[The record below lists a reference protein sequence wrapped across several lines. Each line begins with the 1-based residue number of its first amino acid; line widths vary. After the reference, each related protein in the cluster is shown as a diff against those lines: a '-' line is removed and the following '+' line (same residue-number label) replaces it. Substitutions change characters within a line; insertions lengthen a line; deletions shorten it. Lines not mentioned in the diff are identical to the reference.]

1 MSALQGLQQEFQRFI
16 LTGATTIVQR
26 VAGDERVDPAR
37 RLGIYFD
44 AYRLRLVEALQSDY
58 SALLTVVGE
67 SDFEQL
73 ARQYIDATPSVH
85 RNLRWYGQSL
95 PAFLRA
101 ATNNV
106 ERPWLADLADF
117 EWTISLAFDAADQ
130 VSLTFEQ
137 LAGMEPSLWPV
148 ATFDFHPSL
157 QVLELATNAPA
168 LRKAIDEGTPA
179 PEPEKLAESVSW
191 LLWRKDL
198 TVLFRSLSPAEVAAL
213 AQARRRQLHRAV
225 RGHVRMGATRR
236 SRRSGG
242 RHVTHVGRRR
252 PDRSGQRRQLRQGTA
267 SIALARALPP
277 APGFSGV
284 CRLRAPPVRS

>member
-1 MSALQGLQQEFQRFI
+1 MSALQGLQQEFQQFI
-16 LTGATTIVQR
+16 LTGATAIAQR
-26 VAGDERVDPAR
+26 IGGDDRVDPAR

-58 SALLTVVGE
+58 SALLAVMGE
-67 SDFEQL
+67 SDFEQV

-95 PAFLRA
+95 SAFLRA
-101 ATNNV
+101 SAINA

-137 LAGMEPSLWPV
+137 LAGLEPSLWPV
-148 ATFDFHPSL
+148 VTFNFHPSL

-168 LRKAIDEGTPA
+168 LRKAIDEGTSVPA
-179 PEPEKLAESVSW
+179 PEKLAEPVSW

-198 TVLFRSLSPAEVAAL
+198 TVLFRSLPAAEFAAL
-213 AQARRRQLHRAV
+213 TQARAGANFTALCEGMCEWTKAEEAAGQVAGMLRTWVDDGLIVAV
-225 RGHVRMGATRR
+225 N
-236 SRRSGG
+236 SDS
-242 RHVTHVGRRR
+242 
-252 PDRSGQRRQLRQGTA
+252 
-267 SIALARALPP
+267 SI
-277 APGFSGV
+277 
-284 CRLRAPPVRS
+284 